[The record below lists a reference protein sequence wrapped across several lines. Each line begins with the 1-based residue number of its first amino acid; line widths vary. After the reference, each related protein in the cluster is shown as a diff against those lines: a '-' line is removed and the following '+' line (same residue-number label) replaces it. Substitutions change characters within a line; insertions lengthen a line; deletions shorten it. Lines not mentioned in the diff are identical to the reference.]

1 MNCPIPKKCFAGC
14 GASLLYLVLFQLT
27 SSNEACVS
35 FSSLAGSAGRGAVW
49 ALALPLADRLWLLST
64 RSLDHRATKVRTRGY
79 GGLQGS
85 VSLLGKLCSLNL
97 QSVGSQMLGLMLL
110 VWVFLSLSFFHWT
123 PAQLCPRQLCKLHLP
138 WACWVL
144 YMVLGAVCSALCLPL
159 SVFLILGMLL
169 QILKIALLLVYLIK
183 KRSLSV

>member
-110 VWVFLSLSFFHWT
+110 VCESFC
-123 PAQLCPRQLCKLHLP
+123 L
-138 WACWVL
+138 WASSTEPPCTAMPSPTVQTAPP
-144 YMVLGAVCSALCLPL
+144 MSVLGPLHGPGSSVQCTLFAPLCVSDTWDAFADFKDCFVARL
-159 SVFLILGMLL
+159 FN
-169 QILKIALLLVYLIK
+169 
-183 KRSLSV
+183 

>member
-14 GASLLYLVLFQLT
+14 GASLLYLVLFLLT

-110 VWVFLSLSFFHWT
+110 VCESFCLWASSTEPLHSYALANCANCTSHERAGSSAWSWEQCAVHSVCPSLCFW
-123 PAQLCPRQLCKLHLP
+123 
-138 WACWVL
+138 
-144 YMVLGAVCSALCLPL
+144 YLGCFCR
-159 SVFLILGMLL
+159 F
-169 QILKIALLLVYLIK
+169 
-183 KRSLSV
+183 